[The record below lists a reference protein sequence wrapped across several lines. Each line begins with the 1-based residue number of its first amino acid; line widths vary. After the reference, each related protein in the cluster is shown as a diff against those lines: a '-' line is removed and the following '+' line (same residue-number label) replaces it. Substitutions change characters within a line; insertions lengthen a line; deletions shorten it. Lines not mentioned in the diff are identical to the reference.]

1 MLYLNPPYDIIRGVS
16 VFRDHDPESNQFYY
30 LPAMPHLTMIDNKA
44 SFNLIKY
51 TGEAGSGGFLD
62 FDVNLSIDQEVQ
74 DEIRATLRSKY
85 HLSKQ
90 PNLIP
95 VIVEDGSVRLMILGK
110 KTPEPPP
117 PSGQIPALPPPPK
130 PEDLP
135 EFVLKVDHYAK
146 PSLYGDNQAVLS
158 VQLDE
163 YGVALIE
170 QSLLGV
176 MQPVGIVYQL
186 DFLALR
192 PAFNVKVS
200 ADWNRVQTHFE
211 ESFSAS
217 VFFFSTEVE
226 KVIDKLIDDQ
236 VIKIEVDTFIPEG
249 ENSANVISDRNKAVN
264 EVKEMIMHTFFQPS
278 INPVTREKDGWDRAT
293 DTAMTLSKLA
303 VTGGWASVASLS
315 YKKVDLT
322 RIDQKA
328 FNFNM
333 TERTTVRRS
342 IYPQA
347 HLQGLSGVLNKG
359 GGVNLDD
366 YVHVVNIDDPF
377 FKRRKVSV
385 INRADFEHD
394 LITSVNVSLTY
405 GNETKDVILDAT
417 TAKGSVDWSSILQN
431 KQMVRDLTY
440 TYTVTFKSADTVDRP
455 GRLESPD
462 ASCIRDQLEINPR
475 SDGLYHIIDVPI
487 TSLEF
492 PFEVYPNIEV
502 QLRYNDPDH
511 QINLNDTFI
520 LNKSHS
526 EIHWPF
532 FLRDQKKKSFDYKV
546 IFRAIDNHDIAWD
559 WKTTD
564 QQQVILRDP
573 RPNKRTVTI
582 VPAVNPNQVSMVFV
596 DVTYRDDGNGILVQ
610 QSFTFDNTPA
620 GKAPK
625 NFSVALANVDKR
637 QIDYEVKYLLSDN
650 SLVELPPSQTLANQI
665 ILRADLKG
673 HRIITVQPNDVDFAD
688 RNVDR
693 VKVDLLY
700 NDTDNGLSFAS
711 SFTFTSKT
719 ERGFFEFDYVN
730 AQKSEYTF
738 QLTTVFKDGFSFTRD
753 PQPNTK
759 DVLTLD
765 VGHS

>member
-30 LPAMPHLTMIDNKA
+30 LPAMPHLTVIDKKA

-62 FDVNLSIDQEVQ
+62 FDVNLGIDQDIQ

-85 HLSKQ
+85 HLSKL

-110 KTPEPPP
+110 KTPEPPS
-117 PSGQIPALPPPPK
+117 PSGQIPPPPPPPK

-135 EFVLKVDHYAK
+135 EFVLKIDHFAK
-146 PSLYGDNQAVLS
+146 PSLYGDNQAIFS
-158 VQLDE
+158 VQLDQ

-176 MQPVGIVYQL
+176 MQPIGIVYQL

-192 PAFNVKVS
+192 PAFNVKITV
-200 ADWNRVQTHFE
+200 DWNRVQTHFE

-217 VFFFSTEVE
+217 VFFFSTEVD
-226 KVIDKLIDDQ
+226 KAIDKLIEDQ
-236 VIKIEVDTFIPEG
+236 AIKIEVDTFIPEG
-249 ENSANVISDRNKAVN
+249 EDSANVISDRDKAVN

-278 INPVTREKDGWDRAT
+278 INPVSKEKDGWDRLS

-347 HLQGLSGVLNKG
+347 HLQGLARVLSDG
-359 GGVNLDD
+359 GAINLDD
-366 YVHVVNIDDPF
+366 YVHAVNIDDPF
-377 FKRRKVSV
+377 FKRRKVNV
-385 INRADFEHD
+385 INRVDLEQD
-394 LITSVNVSLTY
+394 LITSVNATLTY
-405 GNETKDVILDAT
+405 GSEPKNVILDT
-417 TAKGSVDWSSILQN
+417 TTPKASVDWPSILQN
-431 KQMVRDLTY
+431 NQMVRDLTY
-440 TYTVTFKSADTVDRP
+440 NYTVTFKGADTVDRP
-455 GRLESPD
+455 GRLESPS
-462 ASCIRDQLEINPR
+462 ANFTGDQLEINPR
-475 SDGLYHIIDVPI
+475 SDGLYHIINVPI
-487 TSLEF
+487 TSLNF
-492 PFEVYPNIEV
+492 PFDMYPNIEV
-502 QLRYNDPDH
+502 QLRYSDSDH
-511 QINLNDTFI
+511 QIDLNDTFI
-520 LNKSHS
+520 LNKDHS
-526 EIHWPF
+526 ETRWPF
-532 FLRDQKKKSFDYKV
+532 FLRNREKNTFDYKV
-546 IFRAIDNHDIAWD
+546 IFRAFDNHDIAWD

-582 VPAVNPNQVSMVFV
+582 VSAVNPNQVSMIFV
-596 DVTYRDDGNGILVQ
+596 DVTYRDDDNGILSE
-610 QSFTFDNTPA
+610 QSYLFDNTPT
-620 GKAPK
+620 GKTPK
-625 NFSVALANVDKR
+625 NFSVALVNVDKR
-637 QIDYEVKYLLSDN
+637 LINYQVKFLLSDN
-650 SLVELPPSQTLANQI
+650 SLVELPTSQTLANQI

-673 HRIITVQPNDVDFAD
+673 HRIIIVQPENVDFID

-693 VKVDLLY
+693 IKVDLLY
-700 NDTDNGLSFAS
+700 SDADNGLSFAS
-711 SFTFTSKT
+711 SFTFKSKT
-719 ERGFFEFDYVN
+719 EKGFFEFDYVN
-730 AQKSEYTF
+730 AQNNEYTF

-753 PQPNTK
+753 TQQSTQ
-759 DVLTLD
+759 DILMLD
-765 VGHS
+765 VGHQ